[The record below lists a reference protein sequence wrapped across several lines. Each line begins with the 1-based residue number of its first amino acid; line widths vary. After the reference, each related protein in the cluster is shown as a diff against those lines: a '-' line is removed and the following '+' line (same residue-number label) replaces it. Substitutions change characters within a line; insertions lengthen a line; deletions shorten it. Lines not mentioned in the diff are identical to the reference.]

1 MAENKKISPLKIAGA
16 AAGAGAAAATGA
28 STGLLAT
35 LGPAGI
41 ALGAAGLFFGARALR
56 RGQRRRQAELR
67 RAQEEFDKRLTA
79 YEESEFQEIDP
90 DQYRQENVFED
101 VTVDTE
107 AQEFASEQFKQQQAN
122 IMQAFRGVT
131 GSSGIGALAQSLS
144 NQAAKAAKQNQVE
157 ISKQLAQNKKL
168 RLAEQSR
175 LQQQQRVL
183 ELNNALGRRQFEA
196 DKMATMIGV
205 AGQKVAG
212 ANQRIANVQSMYGQI
227 IGGLSEVGG
236 QVASAY
242 IGKV

>member
-1 MAENKKISPLKIAGA
+1 MAENKKNSPLKLTGFEPLIIGGIFA
-16 AAGAGAAAATGA
+16 AAK
-28 STGLLAT
+28 GLN
-35 LGPAGI
+35 
-41 ALGAAGLFFGARALR
+41 ALTRGAR
-56 RGQRRRQAELR
+56 RRRAELK
-67 RAQEEFDKRLTA
+67 RAQEEFDKRLRA

-175 LQQQQRVL
+175 LQEQQRAL

-227 IGGLSEVGG
+227 IGGLSQIGG
-236 QVASAY
+236 DIASAY
-242 IGKV
+242 IGASGTGTGQ

>member
-1 MAENKKISPLKIAGA
+1 MAENKKNSPLKFVEPLIIGGIFA
-16 AAGAGAAAATGA
+16 AAK
-28 STGLLAT
+28 
-35 LGPAGI
+35 GI
-41 ALGAAGLFFGARALR
+41 NALTRGAR
-56 RGQRRRQAELR
+56 RRRAELK
-67 RAQEEFDKRLTA
+67 RAQEEFDKRLRA

-90 DQYRQENVFED
+90 DQYRQENVLED

-175 LQQQQRVL
+175 LQEQQRAL

-212 ANQRIANVQSMYGQI
+212 ANQRISNVQNMYGQI
-227 IGGLSEVGG
+227 IGGLSEIGG
-236 QVASAY
+236 EIAKTYV
-242 IGKV
+242 

>member
-1 MAENKKISPLKIAGA
+1 MAENKKNSPLKLDPLLITGGIFLA
-16 AAGAGAAAATGA
+16 AK
-28 STGLLAT
+28 
-35 LGPAGI
+35 GI
-41 ALGAAGLFFGARALR
+41 NALR
-56 RGQRRRQAELR
+56 RGARRRRAELK
-67 RAQEEFDKRLTA
+67 RAQEEFDRRIRA

-175 LQQQQRVL
+175 LQEQQRAL

-212 ANQRIANVQSMYGQI
+212 ASQRIANVQSMYGEI
-227 IGGLSEVGG
+227 IGGLSEIA
-236 QVASAY
+236 ASAVTPT
-242 IGKV
+242 G